1 MKIISTV
8 ALTLILGCAGVG
20 GMRGYAVINL
30 WEHSKGA
37 ARMSCG
43 AQAQ

>member
-8 ALTLILGCAGVG
+8 VLILILGCAGVKG
-20 GMRGYAVINL
+20 RRGYAVINL
-30 WEHSKGA
+30 REHSKGA